1 MSLTFVKKY
10 DKIYGSEE
18 SVLDEVTP
26 LSVVICI
33 TAGCGGQG
41 STSLAASLTC
51 ALASMGH
58 TVAAVDAKSG
68 EGALDAMFGTKE
80 TAVFNIGDVLMNRC
94 ELSDAVCRPMEN
106 VVFLAAAKKAEEA
119 PLEALDP
126 ILSKLE
132 KYDYMIID
140 MPGAESESANRLL
153 SCADTVILC
162 CTPSLREMGRAGAM
176 RRRMQ
181 RLKVDTRLV
190 ITLLDSDSMEVP
202 DLDRCIDTVKA
213 RLLGVVPKDS
223 SISGDALPM
232 EGAAFEGAKR
242 IALRIRGEK
251 AEIPKM

>member
-1 MSLTFVKKY
+1 MTFVEKY
-10 DKIYGSEE
+10 DKIYSSEE

-41 STSLAASLTC
+41 STSLAASLTY
-51 ALASMGH
+51 ALASMGN

-68 EGALDAMFGTKE
+68 EGALDAMLGTKE
-80 TAVFNIGDVLMNRC
+80 TAVFNMGDVLMNRC
-94 ELSDAVCRPMEN
+94 ELSDAVCRPKEN
-106 VVFLAAAKKAEEA
+106 IVFLAAAKKAEEA
-119 PLEALDP
+119 PLDALDP
-126 ILSKLE
+126 ILAKLE

-140 MPGAESESANRLL
+140 MPMAESESANRLL

-162 CTPSLREMGRAGAM
+162 CTASLREMDRTCAM

-190 ITLLDSDSMEVP
+190 VTLLESDRMEVP
-202 DLDRCIDTVKA
+202 DIDRCIDTVKA
-213 RLLGVVPKDS
+213 RLLGVIPKDS
-223 SISGDALPM
+223 GFSEGAFPM
-232 EGAAFEGAKR
+232 EGQAFEAVKR
-242 IALRIRGEK
+242 IARRIRGEK